1 MVFRNHY
8 EQCYEGDIIMKDFE
22 FYLPTRI
29 VFGAGKL
36 SNIGNLV
43 RPLGKRAALI
53 SDKVLTELGLVA
65 RVKKYLNENRIETV
79 EFAGA
84 TPNPLS
90 TMINDTAGSMKG
102 EAVDFVV
109 GIGGGSSIDFAK
121 GLAIRLTHE
130 DDIWNYIDVGG
141 KSVSQATSKTLPIA
155 VVVTTSGTGSE
166 VTPFSVLTNPDT
178 SEKCGIVS
186 ERVFPRI
193 SIVDP
198 EVNLSVPPRLTA
210 STGIDALSH
219 SIESF
224 INKDTH
230 GYSEMVSTQAIRF
243 VSANLPT
250 AVADGKNLEAR
261 SRMAWAAT
269 LAGIAI
275 SHANTTLVHAMGHPM
290 SGRFDIGHGEA
301 MSMGLPVMMRH
312 SWMFNMEKFA
322 RIAEAMG
329 VDIGRLSLKNAAKRS
344 VAAVEE
350 LLDEINLKLRLRD
363 YGIKESDLDDLAKDA
378 TGYMGGCLEAHP
390 YTFSLEQV
398 TEIYRE
404 IL

>member
-1 MVFRNHY
+1 
-8 EQCYEGDIIMKDFE
+8 MKGFE
-22 FYLPTRI
+22 FFLPTKI
-29 VFGAGKL
+29 VFGEGKL
-36 SNIGNLV
+36 SRIGELV
-43 RPLGKRAALI
+43 QPLGNKAALI
-53 SDKVLTELGLVA
+53 SDKPLTELGLVA
-65 RVKKYLNENRIETV
+65 RVKKYLNENQIETV
-79 EFAGA
+79 EFTAV

-90 TMINDTAGSMKG
+90 TMINDTASAMKG
-102 EAVDFVV
+102 EGVHFVV

-121 GLAIRLTHE
+121 GLAIRLTHD

-141 KSVSQATSKTLPIA
+141 KSASHATSKTLPVV

-166 VTPFSVLTNPDT
+166 VTPFAVMTNPKV
-178 SEKCGIVS
+178 SQKCGIVN
-186 ERVFPRI
+186 ENVFPRI

-198 EVNLSVPPRLTA
+198 EVTLSIPAKLTA

-230 GYSEMVSTQAIRF
+230 GYSEMVSLEGIRL
-243 VSANLPT
+243 VSQNLPT

-261 SRMAWAAT
+261 GQMAWAAT

-275 SHANTTLVHAMGHPM
+275 SHANTTLVHAMGHPI
-290 SGRFDIGHGEA
+290 SGRFDVGHGEA
-301 MSMGLPVMMRH
+301 MSMGLPAMMRH
-312 SWMFNMEKFA
+312 SWMFTMQKFA

-329 VDIGRLSLKNAAKRS
+329 VDIGRLSLKNAAKKS
-344 VAAVEE
+344 VEAVED
-350 LLDEINLKLRLRD
+350 LLDEINLKLRLGD

-378 TGYMGGCLEAHP
+378 TGYMVGCLESHP
-390 YTFSLEQV
+390 YRFSLEEV